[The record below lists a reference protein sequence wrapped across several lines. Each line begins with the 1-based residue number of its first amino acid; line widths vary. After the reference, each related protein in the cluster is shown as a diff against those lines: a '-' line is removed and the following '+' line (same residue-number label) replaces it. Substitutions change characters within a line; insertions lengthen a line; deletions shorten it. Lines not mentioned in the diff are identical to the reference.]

1 MSIAPPPMARRRTH
15 LRQIT
20 CEAFERD
27 DGLIELEGLLVDT
40 KPTPVR
46 LVTGKAVPPD
56 QPIHQ
61 MRVRLAVDRDGV
73 IREARAYGEVSPYP
87 ECAGIEAAYRQLVGM
102 RIGPGFPQAVKRLFR
117 GIGGC
122 THITELIPPLAT
134 ILFQVRWADSE
145 FAAPR
150 EAGPADRPTPV
161 GGCHGLRLDGD
172 VARRYFSGLGHRDV
186 DDR

>member
-1 MSIAPPPMARRRTH
+1 MSIAPPPAARRRTH
-15 LRQIT
+15 LRQIS

-46 LVTGKAVPPD
+46 LVTGKAVPPG

-61 MRVRLAVDRDGV
+61 MRVRLGVDRDGV
-73 IREARAYGEVSPYP
+73 IREAGAYSEASPYP

-117 GIGGC
+117 GVGGC
-122 THITELIPPLAT
+122 THVTELIPPLAT
-134 ILFQVRWADSE
+134 ILFQVLWADSD
-145 FAAPR
+145 FAA
-150 EAGPADRPTPV
+150 ATGDGPAGRPTPV
-161 GGCHGLRLDGD
+161 GGCHGLRLDGE
-172 VARRYFSGLGHRDV
+172 VARTYFSDGGEGR
-186 DDR
+186 R